1 MNVRHLFVI
10 NPVAGKTDRT
20 ESVKRAVGEL
30 GLNEPYDFAVTECKG
45 DASIKARDYILAHPD
60 DFVRVYACG
69 GDGTLCETAE
79 GVYASGSK
87 SCALGVLPIG
97 SGNDFVK
104 YFDSR
109 GDAFGSL
116 EALTGGRYCAVDM
129 ISITDDDGQS
139 RIGLNIISAGFDA
152 AIAKG
157 MDKFKSIPFVNGSMA
172 YNLSLASCLLKKTK
186 NYFYIYTDGHEAG
199 KGNGPY
205 LFAIAA
211 NGRFYG
217 GGFEAAPYSDISDG
231 LIDFISV
238 DTVPKPKIPVLVGKF
253 RAGRH
258 IEELK
263 QYVTYHR
270 CCEMKLVS
278 DSMIDLNVDGEIV
291 PTKNPVM
298 RILPSALNLI
308 IPANGVT
315 TDKTA
320 LING

>member
-1 MNVRHLFVI
+1 MKHIFII
-10 NPVAGKTDRT
+10 NPAAGKEDSYMAIRT
-20 ESVKRAVGEL
+20 ALEALDTPVDYEL
-30 GLNEPYDFAVTECKG
+30 YLTQAPG
-45 DASIKARDYILAHPD
+45 DATAYIRDYCRHHTER
-60 DFVRVYACG
+60 VRFYACG
-69 GDGTLCETAE
+69 GDGTLNEVVN
-79 GVYASGSK
+79 GVVGFPQAS
-87 SCALGVLPIG
+87 LGCYPCG

-104 YFDSR
+104 YFDSH

-172 YNLSLASCLLKKTK
+172 YNLSLVSCLLKKTK